1 MAPQH
6 VCRHGQTS
14 TCDTLLA
21 EFARHAIEPG
31 SPAGVVNDPV
41 LEHGFHEASVVE
53 AHADITS
60 FVAAYA
66 DCSDFQKGYEIIL
79 ALKAGET
86 HHTWPDYSINE
97 AG

>member
-41 LEHGFHEASVVE
+41 LEHGFHEASVIE
-53 AHADITS
+53 AHADIS
-60 FVAAYA
+60 WFVAAYA
-66 DCSDFQKGYEIIL
+66 DCSTQQ
-79 ALKAGET
+79 
-86 HHTWPDYSINE
+86 
-97 AG
+97 